1 MISVLIAAGG
11 KGTRMGAAENKVFLM
26 LNNKEIIAHT
36 MQCFQNHPQID
47 EIIVVSGKDEHQ
59 KIADI
64 ADKYKISKFRA
75 STTGGETRQISV
87 YNGLSFVSGDI
98 VLIHDAARALI
109 TQDEITRV
117 INDVTEH
124 GAAAVGVKCKDTLK
138 VTDESGFI
146 ISTPDREMMYQIQ
159 TPQAFK
165 TKDIIN
171 AHKAAREQNFSAT
184 DDCMVASLIGIK
196 VKITHGSYEN
206 IKITT
211 PEDIIIA
218 KEILQKRS

>member
-11 KGTRMGAAENKVFLM
+11 KGSRMGAQKNKIFLM

-36 MQCFQNHPQID
+36 MLSFENHPQID
-47 EIIVVSGKDEHQ
+47 EIIVVGAKDEHQ
-59 KIADI
+59 KIAEI

-75 STTGGETRQISV
+75 STTGGETRQMSV
-87 YNGLSFVSGDI
+87 YNGLGFVSGDI

-109 TQDEITRV
+109 TQEEITRV
-117 INDVTEH
+117 IDDVTKY
-124 GAAAVGVKCKDTLK
+124 GAASAGVKCKDTLK
-138 VTDESGFI
+138 VADENGII
-146 ISTPDREMMYQIQ
+146 ISTPDRESMYQIQ

-165 TKDIIN
+165 TDEIIR
-171 AHKAAREQNFSAT
+171 AHKEALEQGFSAT
-184 DDCMVASLIGIK
+184 DDCMVADLIGIK
-196 VKITHGSYEN
+196 VKITEGSYEN

-218 KEILQKRS
+218 EEILQKRS

>member
-11 KGTRMGAAENKVFLM
+11 KGTRMGANENKIFLM
-26 LNNKEIIAHT
+26 LNDKEIIAHT
-36 MQCFQNHPQID
+36 MLSFENHPQID

-59 KIADI
+59 KIAEI
-64 ADKYKISKFRA
+64 ANKHKISKFRA
-75 STTGGETRQISV
+75 STTGGETRQMSV
-87 YNGLSFVSGDI
+87 YNGLGFVSGDI
-98 VLIHDAARALI
+98 VLIHDGARALI

-117 INDVTEH
+117 INDVTKY

-138 VTDESGFI
+138 LTDENAFI
-146 ISTPDREMMYQIQ
+146 VSTPDREKMYQIQ

-165 TKDIIN
+165 TDDIIR
-171 AHKAAREQNFSAT
+171 AHNKALEDGFVAT
-184 DDCMVASLIGIK
+184 DDCMIAEHMGIG
-196 VKITHGSYEN
+196 VKITEGSYEN